1 MVSPRGQVY
10 RDKTICRVV
19 LLYRLYIV
27 ARCRRVINANDAKR
41 LARRDCSRSIRS
53 LLDPNPIVPIRCSSY
68 WTKLTSNKSTLRLI
82 NRRSFPMIIN
92 SCYTNVSNRSIY
104 RQDNLARG
112 HVSVFFCDLGIPI
125 PRYPPISIFICVYI
139 YFFFLISKVNK
150 RENWYLNFELSS
162 ILWI

>member
-10 RDKTICRVV
+10 RDKTVCRVV
-19 LLYRLYIV
+19 LLHRLYLV

-53 LLDPNPIVPIRCSSY
+53 LLDPNPIVPICCSSY

-92 SCYTNVSNRSIY
+92 SCYTNVSNRSKY
-104 RQDNLARG
+104 RQDNFGARPRLRIFLRFRYTDTK
-112 HVSVFFCDLGIPI
+112 VSSNFDIYMCI
-125 PRYPPISIFICVYI
+125 YI
-139 YFFFLISKVNK
+139 FFFF
-150 RENWYLNFELSS
+150 NFESE
-162 ILWI
+162 